1 MPRIRTALSG
11 AIEARVT
18 GRTSDGRDIIVLQPQ
33 LRKSD
38 RACRRADNR
47 TDSCTDSRT
56 DNRPDLECLYMSA
69 RPAAPG
75 VAASA
80 ELGAEV
86 EPTVP
91 ASL

>member
-1 MPRIRTALSG
+1 MPRIRTPLSG

-38 RACRRADNR
+38 RACRRADSR
-47 TDSCTDSRT
+47 TDSRT

>member
-47 TDSCTDSRT
+47 TDSRT

>member
-1 MPRIRTALSG
+1 MPRIRTALPG

-38 RACRRADNR
+38 RARRRAGNG
-47 TDSCTDSRT
+47 TDSRT

-69 RPAAPG
+69 LPAAPG